1 MMVFKRKL
9 FFFFINFSF
18 GKNDPIKKR
27 HHMNH
32 EEVSNNISISL
43 ILKVSGE
50 YLLRSVKI
58 F

>member
-9 FFFFINFSF
+9 LLLFINFSF

-32 EEVSNNISISL
+32 EDVSNNISISL
-43 ILKVSGE
+43 VLKV
-50 YLLRSVKI
+50 
-58 F
+58 